1 MTNEELVK
9 LIQSGKREYEIELY
23 NQNLPFIKKI
33 ANKYSYSINEP
44 LEDLLQQAYF
54 GLIEAVNRF
63 DQSKGCL
70 FITYAYQWIRQE
82 LKQYIATC
90 GRVIRVSDRTRYLSY
105 EYNRFEEYVTKHCGR
120 EPTTAEYAWAL
131 DVPESTVL
139 KLQKIVYDTSVSS
152 LDVPLGEDSEDTI
165 ADITAD
171 RRQNVEDIVEQMHQ
185 QEVKDTL
192 HEQIAKLD
200 PEQAEV
206 VLQKLQGR
214 SGEQIADSMGLS
226 AKELRSIEQK
236 ALKELRRNREIL
248 QIGREMG
255 IAAC

>member
-1 MTNEELVK
+1 MTNEELVE

-33 ANKYSYSINEP
+33 ANKYSYSMNEP

-54 GLIEAVNRF
+54 GLIEAVRRF
-63 DQSKGCL
+63 DPGKGCV
-70 FITYAYQWIRQE
+70 FITYACHWIKQE
-82 LKQYIATC
+82 LRRYIANS
-90 GRVIRVSDRTRYLSY
+90 GRIIRISEHARYLSY

-131 DVPESTVL
+131 DVSESTVL

-171 RRQNVEDIVEQMHQ
+171 RGQNVEDIIDQMYQ
-185 QEVKDTL
+185 QEMHNSL
-192 HEQIAKLD
+192 HEQITKLD
-200 PEQAEV
+200 PKQAEAV
-206 VLQKLQGR
+206 RQILQGR

-255 IAAC
+255 ITAC

>member
-1 MTNEELVK
+1 MTNEDLVK

-33 ANKYSYSINEP
+33 ANKYSYSMNEP

-54 GLIEAVNRF
+54 GLIEAVRRF
-63 DQSKGCL
+63 DSGKGCL

-82 LKQYIATC
+82 LRQYIATC

-131 DVPESTVL
+131 DVSESTIL

-171 RRQNVEDIVEQMHQ
+171 RGQNVEDIIDRIYQ
-185 QEVKDTL
+185 QEMSDAL

-200 PEQAEV
+200 PKQTEV
-206 VLQKLQGR
+206 IRQRMQGH
-214 SGEQIADSMGLS
+214 SSEQIADSMGLS